1 MMNGAPGMHPLA
13 AATPGR
19 TAAPASDAQA
29 GAQNSDSASG
39 ARFAALINESPREV
53 SPPSVSAGFP
63 ERGADK
69 ELRHKAP
76 EATALPYFAYSAA
89 APVLANAAPATAAPA
104 SDDVSELLQRLC
116 SAIYVGEQSSVAS
129 SRMVLAL
136 DAALPGASVEFI
148 REGAFLQVRLHARND
163 TTFRLMSTQRD
174 SLHAAL
180 GDVTRLNVTVDV
192 IRDEGALDGRA
203 D

>member
-1 MMNGAPGMHPLA
+1 MMNGAPGMQPLA

-19 TAAPASDAQA
+19 SVADTQA
-29 GAQNSDSASG
+29 GTTTSDPTSG
-39 ARFAALINESPREV
+39 ARFAALVNESPRDV
-53 SPPSVSAGFP
+53 SSPGVSAGFP

-69 ELRHKAP
+69 EFRHKAP
-76 EATALPYFAYSAA
+76 EATVLPYFAYSTA
-89 APVLANAAPATAAPA
+89 APVLASEAPVAAAPA

-116 SAIYVGEQSSVAS
+116 SAIYVGEQSSVAG

-148 REGAFLQVRLHARND
+148 REGAFLQVRLRARND

-174 SLHAAL
+174 SLHTAL

-192 IRDEGALDGRA
+192 IRDEGAPDGRA